1 MRKVKLIVPEPEYQA
16 VLKLAIRE
24 LRTPN
29 DQIVW
34 LIRQEAER
42 QGLLHQHEDRY
53 DKTEAPVTE
62 PAAAR
67 SSQP

>member
-16 VLKLAIRE
+16 LFRLAIRE

-34 LIRQEAER
+34 LIRREAER
-42 QGLLHQHEDRY
+42 QGVLHQREDHH
-53 DKTEAPVTE
+53 DQTERPVTE

-67 SSQP
+67 

>member
-16 VLKLAIRE
+16 LFKLAIRE

-34 LIRQEAER
+34 LIRREAER
-42 QGLLHQHEDRY
+42 QGLLHQYEDRH
-53 DKTEAPVTE
+53 DQTEAPVTE

-67 SSQP
+67 SPRP